1 MARYFNTVIL
11 PGYILTVPLAS
22 ENRISFVSQVGTAAQ
37 PPATLQ
43 CSAHWRGRA
52 FSLGIRLYPQLWP
65 RLEKKSV
72 CYLSLLRT
80 FVLSDYELLH
90 YALALSPPPF
100 PPDLWS
106 TDGMFSSTLCCSSS
120 QAGQDSLL
128 PPRECFY
135 FICLSGLVWARPA
148 SKQGQ
153 FALQRNMVLF
163 ITCNF

>member
-1 MARYFNTVIL
+1 M
-11 PGYILTVPLAS
+11 PLAS

-65 RLEKKSV
+65 RLEKKKSV
-72 CYLSLLRT
+72 LPQSAENICLLQ
-80 FVLSDYELLH
+80 
-90 YALALSPPPF
+90 
-100 PPDLWS
+100 LWVV
-106 TDGMFSSTLCCSSS
+106 TLCSHPLTTSFFTWPLKHWW
-120 QAGQDSLL
+120 DVFFHPLL
-128 PPRECFY
+128 QLLSGWARLPASTQMKKKHRECFF

-153 FALQRNMVLF
+153 FALQKTMVLF